1 MEWLGRRLYPK
12 ARPHERR
19 SRMQMMYLLVF
30 VILLITVAVAGL
42 LWFLNRP
49 PLS

>member
-1 MEWLGRRLYPK
+1 
-12 ARPHERR
+12 
-19 SRMQMMYLLVF
+19 MQMMYLLVF